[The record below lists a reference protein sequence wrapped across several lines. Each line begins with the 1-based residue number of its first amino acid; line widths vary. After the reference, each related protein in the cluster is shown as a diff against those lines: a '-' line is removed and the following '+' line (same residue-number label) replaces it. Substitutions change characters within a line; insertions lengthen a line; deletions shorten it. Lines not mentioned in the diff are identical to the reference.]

1 MTLRNPDTKRGA
13 ISEYELGSRQAQAD
27 IIISLDWAFTWMS
40 EREESLFYKIG
51 LQVKVA

>member
-13 ISEYELGSRQAQAD
+13 MSEYELGSRQAQAD

-40 EREESLFYKIG
+40 EREERFIREVYR
-51 LQVKVA
+51 